1 MRKTIAALLGAAATV
16 TMITGAGVAAA
27 PPATRPSYPPR
38 PATRPARAPITGRQ
52 HFQAISS
59 SLTSSKS
66 PVLAYGVFN
75 ASGTDTQTGRRTD
88 TFAFPGGSFRV
99 THNTTRR
106 RSHFSRRT
114 CAEVIHQRGIYKL
127 SRGTGKYAG
136 ISGHGRYRLRFLIV
150 ARRTASGG
158 CSQKPIGEQIIIRAR
173 GPVTLPSSTR

>member
-1 MRKTIAALLGAAATV
+1 MRKTIAASLGAVATV

-27 PPATRPSYPPR
+27 SASHPATTHRASS
-38 PATRPARAPITGRQ
+38 RAPITGWQ

-75 ASGTDTQTGRRTD
+75 ASGTDTQTGLRTD

-173 GPVTLPSSTR
+173 GPVTLP